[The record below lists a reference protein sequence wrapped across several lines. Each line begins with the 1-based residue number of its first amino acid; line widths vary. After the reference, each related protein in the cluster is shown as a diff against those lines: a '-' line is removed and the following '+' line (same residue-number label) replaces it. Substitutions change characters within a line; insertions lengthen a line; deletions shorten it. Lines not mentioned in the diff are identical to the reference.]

1 METFATLL
9 CMFSMFSGIFFI
21 ISLIIQKIRKKT
33 KTKRYS
39 RGLFISIV
47 VFILSI
53 VLFAIFQTP
62 ESRAK
67 YEQERIEQQKE
78 KEAKKSTET
87 KEQKETVTQK
97 SKKNKK
103 QKKTTTQKSEK
114 AKEEKETTTQKP
126 EKAKEKKETT
136 TQKSEKAKEK
146 KETAA
151 ENSSK
156 KQDQKQNTVQS
167 QISEKHIYDKAKVK
181 DVFNGIRT
189 EKIGQYSIIECSS
202 TEINEEVLADWY
214 YNYVSQNNFNWCM
227 ILFTDTKDGDTY
239 LGAYSINGMVE
250 YNVKYTRDQY
260 GDYEY
265 SSNIDNATL
274 YLPNGD
280 GTLSV
285 YSEQ

>member
-126 EKAKEKKETT
+126 
-136 TQKSEKAKEK
+136 EKAKEK